1 MNTTVAFPAAI
12 PWVPLASS
20 LVAGLVAYVVATR
33 AVPAVLR
40 AALRELD
47 YRAND
52 LDTLVRWRP

>member
-1 MNTTVAFPAAI
+1 MSTTVAV
-12 PWVPLASS
+12 PWVPVAA
-20 LVAGLVAYVVATR
+20 VAAGLVAYVVATR